1 MFGKLFCK
9 KKDDK
14 ALVQK
19 LRETEEV
26 LKKKRQSLGKRI
38 DAELA
43 TIRENVKTNK
53 PVALDAL
60 KRKKRYDHQVRQI
73 DGTLKTTSSKLDF
86 QNTLFEIFIFCPK
99 NWLWFPEKF
108 FDFSGWKTRENVVV
122 WDFLAVDSF
131 DFTRK
136 IVKKILDEK
145 LVKMLEFCQK
155 WIFGQKFDF

>member
-60 KRKKRYDHQVRQI
+60 KRKKRLSNQIHQI
-73 DGTLKTTSSKLDF
+73 DGTLKTTKQQRDALQAIDPDKKNKKKEK
-86 QNTLFEIFIFCPK
+86 QPK
-99 NWLWFPEKF
+99 NVHMTNMK
-108 FDFSGWKTRENVVV
+108 
-122 WDFLAVDSF
+122 AHMA
-131 DFTRK
+131 
-136 IVKKILDEK
+136 KK
-145 LVKMLEFCQK
+145 
-155 WIFGQKFDF
+155 

>member
-60 KRKKRYDHQVRQI
+60 KRKKRLSNQIHQI
-73 DGTLKTTSSKLDF
+73 DGKID
-86 QNTLFEIFIFCPK
+86 
-99 NWLWFPEKF
+99 
-108 FDFSGWKTRENVVV
+108 FDFPRN
-122 WDFLAVDSF
+122 F
-131 DFTRK
+131 
-136 IVKKILDEK
+136 
-145 LVKMLEFCQK
+145 
-155 WIFGQKFDF
+155 

>member
-43 TIRENVKTNK
+43 TIRKNVKTNK
-53 PVALDAL
+53 TVALEAL
-60 KRKKRYDHQVRQI
+60 KRKKRLSNQIHQI

-86 QNTLFEIFIFCPK
+86 QNTLFEI
-99 NWLWFPEKF
+99 
-108 FDFSGWKTRENVVV
+108 
-122 WDFLAVDSF
+122 
-131 DFTRK
+131 
-136 IVKKILDEK
+136 
-145 LVKMLEFCQK
+145 
-155 WIFGQKFDF
+155 